1 MAKKLALSM
10 LITFLAWTAQ
20 VRSSTEIS
28 LSLQHNGSTT
38 HAWQIGAEYMSN
50 ELARISVNRASMTIY
65 PAGILSGHNPTKML
79 TQTQSG
85 TVDIM
90 IESLDFFATLSER
103 LWSIY
108 TPFLFDDIDHFER
121 FRRNLPLSLLNTLG
135 NFDEHNL
142 VLLGLWPLSFNQYL
156 SKEKSLTTPRD
167 LTDSVIGI
175 QPLPSF
181 LDPSSSLDLRAVP
194 LPASDTYTAYQ
205 LGTINSENN
214 SIANIYEHNTFKL
227 ASNLT
232 IWNYT
237 PNLGLVVMN
246 KERWD
251 SLEPDIREMIRTA
264 VLDAGTAVL
273 KHQKTTEA
281 RNLRRM
287 IEGGVTV
294 RELSASEREAFK
306 KAAMPIWDNVAQVL
320 GEDAFQALLTAVQE
334 AR

>member
-1 MAKKLALSM
+1 MRKLTISAIVTL
-10 LITFLAWTAQ
+10 LLNLCLAA
-20 VRSSTEIS
+20 SSSAINLT
-28 LSLQHNGSTT
+28 LQHIGSTT
-38 HAWQIGAEYMSN
+38 HAWQVGAEHMAT
-50 ELARISVNRASMTIY
+50 ELTRLSANGVSMMIY

-79 TQTQSG
+79 SQTQTG

-90 IESLDFFATLSER
+90 VESLDFFAPLAEG
-103 LWSIY
+103 LWSMY
-108 TPFLFDDIDHFER
+108 TPFLFDDIDHFDR
-121 FRRNLPLSLLNTLG
+121 FTHNLPLRLLNTLG
-135 NFDEHNL
+135 KFDQHNL
-142 VLLGLWPLSFNQYL
+142 VLLGMWPLSFNQYL
-156 SKEKSLTTPRD
+156 SKGRTLATPKD
-167 LTDSVIGI
+167 LANAMMRTG
-175 QPLPSF
+175 PLPGF
-181 LDPSSSLDLRAVP
+181 LNPATSLNVKTVP
-194 LPASDTYTAYQ
+194 LPASETYTAYQ
-205 LGTINSENN
+205 LGTIDSENN